1 MDYAANVWMYV
12 CGEKALSW
20 LNRAQ
25 KAGAL
30 AITGAFRTVA
40 RAVVE
45 AEASILPIRQR
56 YAKGAV
62 KLWVNLHT
70 LPRIY
75 PLGSMKTG
83 RTIRFVSPL

>member
-1 MDYAANVWMYV
+1 
-12 CGEKALSW
+12 
-20 LNRAQ
+20 
-25 KAGAL
+25 L

-56 YAKGAV
+56 YAKGAA

-70 LPRIY
+70 LPRTH
-75 PLGSMKTG
+75 PLGSMKIG
-83 RTIRFVSPL
+83 RTIWFVSPL